1 MSTNMLHVK
10 DYRLSI
16 NSRFL
21 FVGYT
26 VKFVI
31 DILCTQI
38 GLTRLTRCPYVND
51 LHARQS
57 MISVHRFLY
66 TDGRVP
72 VDDDNKLYC
81 TFFCS

>member
-1 MSTNMLHVK
+1 MLHVK

-57 MISVHRFLY
+57 MTSVHRFLY

-72 VDDDNKLYC
+72 VDDDD
-81 TFFCS
+81 